1 MNNDKYLAKTDIDNL
16 ETDDVGSQT
25 KKVSLY
31 AFDSTSLE
39 KKRLTG
45 TENGAEFGLDINT
58 EGLATEE
65 KQDDIISA
73 INGIEVSSSEWVSAL
88 GADTND
94 ATYYYIGYI
103 KVGTFDWR
111 IKRIAKADY
120 SVAWASGTAEDE
132 TALATVWTNRAGQ
145 TYKLAI

>member
-1 MNNDKYLAKTDIDNL
+1 MSFHNEK
-16 ETDDVGSQT
+16 ETFNQSW
-25 KKVSLY
+25 
-31 AFDSTSLE
+31 FI
-39 KKRLTG
+39 
-45 TENGAEFGLDINT
+45 INANP
-58 EGLATEE
+58 ATEE

-120 SVAWASGTAEDE
+120 SVAWASGTAEDDTE
-132 TALATVWTNRAGQ
+132 LASVWTNRAGQ